1 MTTRIPFAVERSGA
15 EVCLV
20 IRGTVTPFLRGRTWG
35 HPDTWYPDEGGE
47 VEIDS
52 VCVDPGN
59 GIDGAAWTGEL
70 TDAESADVEILLR
83 ASAADDDQDAREHE
97 AECRHDDA
105 RDRGEW

>member
-1 MTTRIPFAVERSGA
+1 MTRVPYAVERDGS
-15 EVCLV
+15 EVCLI
-20 IRGTVTPFLRGRTWG
+20 IRGTVTPFRRGRTWG

-70 TDAESADVEILLR
+70 TDAESADVLDALR
-83 ASAADDDQDAREHE
+83 LAAEDDDQDAREHE
-97 AECRHDDA
+97 AECRYEDT

>member
-1 MTTRIPFAVERSGA
+1 MTTRIPYAVERNGA

-20 IRGTVTPFLRGRTWG
+20 IRGTVTPFRRGRTWG

-59 GIDGAAWTGEL
+59 GIDGAKWDGEL
-70 TDAESADVEILLR
+70 TEAEAADALDALLR
-83 ASAADDDQDAREHE
+83 CAEDDDQDAREHE
-97 AECRHDDA
+97 AECRYGDA